1 MFVKMFGKPRIK
13 PNSMR
18 TVLKRVNTN
27 HDASYLPRIAKSSTN
42 HRSSIGIEMLTTNCT
57 PLSIIP

>member
-1 MFVKMFGKPRIK
+1 MFLKMFGKPRIK
-13 PNSMR
+13 LNNMR

-27 HDASYLPRIAKSSTN
+27 HGASYLPRIAKSLTN
-42 HRSSIGIEMLTTNCT
+42 YRGSIGIEMLATNCT